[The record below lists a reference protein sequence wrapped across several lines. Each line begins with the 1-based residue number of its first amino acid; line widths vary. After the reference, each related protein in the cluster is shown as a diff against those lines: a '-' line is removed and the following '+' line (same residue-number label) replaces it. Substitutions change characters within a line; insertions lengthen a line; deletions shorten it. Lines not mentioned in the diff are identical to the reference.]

1 MLKLICPA
9 VIYLLLVPNWNGGNL
24 QASTWF
30 APDSDTALLFELVT
44 NTATQINELEQLIT
58 NAQKHTEMIERYNQI
73 AKDHYY
79 RSQRIHYIAESYV
92 ELSKRDPKDLENLNS
107 AIRALKSENDSL
119 LALINEYRKEE
130 SGNEKMEEATAQ
142 REKKAQRE
150 IAFANSQV
158 RRTGVIS
165 STNDAQKLTA
175 QNTGLIYKSQVEM
188 NQTNNA
194 IVNKLSQQNKLISR
208 QMKDEKREELEKAKY
223 YNLQDKQSK
232 LARGEVGGKR

>member
-1 MLKLICPA
+1 MYKLICPA
-9 VIYLLLVPNWNGGNL
+9 VFYLLLIPNWKSNLL
-24 QASTWF
+24 QASTLF
-30 APDSDTALLFELVT
+30 APDSDTALLFELVA

-58 NAQKHTEMIERYNQI
+58 NAQKHTEMIEKYNQI

-119 LALINEYRKEE
+119 LSLINEYRKEE
-130 SGNEKMEEATAQ
+130 SSNEKMEVATAQ
-142 REKKAQRE
+142 REKKSQRE

-188 NQTNNA
+188 NQTSNA

-208 QMKDEKREELEKAKY
+208 QMKDEKREELDKAKF
-223 YNLQDKQSK
+223 YNLQDRKSR
-232 LARGEVGGKR
+232 LARGEAGGRK